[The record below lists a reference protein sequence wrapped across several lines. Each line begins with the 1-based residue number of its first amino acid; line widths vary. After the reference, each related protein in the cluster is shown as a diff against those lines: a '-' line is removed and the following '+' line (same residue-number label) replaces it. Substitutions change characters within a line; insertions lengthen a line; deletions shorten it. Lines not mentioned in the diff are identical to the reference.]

1 MLDLLITSPYS
12 RSRGG
17 RLEHNELEKQLTDMF
32 LGTTNSSVSFPKYN
46 IYRAMDGNPYVT
58 YMEFALAGYKKEDLD
73 VKIEG
78 DYLYISGKGNSEVKD
93 REYLHRGMARRDFN
107 VKFKLTQNVEV
118 KSAKFSD
125 GLLTIELEK
134 IIPDEKKPKSIDIW

>member
-1 MLDLLITSPYS
+1 MLDLFVTSPYS
-12 RSRGG
+12 RSRNG
-17 RLEHNELEKQLTDMF
+17 RLEPTELEKQLTDMF
-32 LGTTNSSVSFPKYN
+32 FGTTNSSVSFPKYN

-58 YMEFALAGYKKEDLD
+58 FMEFALAGYKKEDLD

-78 DYLYISGKGNSEVKD
+78 GCLYVSGKGDTKAKD
-93 REYLHRGMARRDFN
+93 REYSYRGMARRDFN
-107 VKFKLTQNVEV
+107 VKFYIEKDVEV

-134 IIPDEKKPKSIDIW
+134 LIPEEKKPKSIDIW